1 MRREPTSRFPFFAPV
16 LSAFLRPRPAPPADL
31 LPKVIMGVD
40 PGTQIMGY
48 AVIEVRG
55 QHVTV
60 LRYDVINMKALG
72 SNHAVKLKRIF
83 DRMIELIDE
92 YLPDEL
98 AIEAPFFGVNVQ
110 SMLKLGRAQGVA
122 IAACLSRQIP
132 YVEYAPTKVKQSVT
146 GSGAATKEQV
156 AHMLR
161 QILMLPPIAEAP
173 KLLDATDALAV
184 ALCHHYQK
192 GNAAGA
198 AGGKSWGKF
207 LAENPDRLNATTT
220 TKKAASSAKKPV

>member
-1 MRREPTSRFPFFAPV
+1 MILPLASSSE
-16 LSAFLRPRPAPPADL
+16 L
-31 LPKVIMGVD
+31 LPKVIMGID
-40 PGTQIMGY
+40 PGTSIMGY

-55 QHVTV
+55 QRVTV
-60 LRYDVINMKALG
+60 LCYDVIDMKKIG
-72 SNHAVKLKRIF
+72 NNHALKLKRIF
-83 DRMIELIDE
+83 ERMLELIDE

-110 SMLKLGRAQGVA
+110 SMLKLGRAQGMA

-132 YVEYAPTKVKQSVT
+132 YVEYAPTKVKQAVT
-146 GSGAATKEQV
+146 GSGSATKEQV

-161 QILMLPPIAEAP
+161 QTLTLPPLAEAS
-173 KLLDATDALAV
+173 KFLDATDALGV

-192 GNAAGA
+192 GNNVK

-207 LAENPDRLNATTT
+207 LADNP
-220 TKKAASSAKKPV
+220 TKLAAPVAGKKVAARKKPAA

>member
-1 MRREPTSRFPFFAPV
+1 MAV
-16 LSAFLRPRPAPPADL
+16 YPASPLD
-31 LPKVIMGVD
+31 LPKLIMGVD

-48 AVIEVRG
+48 AIIEVTG
-55 QHVTV
+55 SKVEV

-72 SNHAVKLKRIF
+72 TNHAVKLKKIF
-83 DRMIELIDE
+83 DRMIELIE
-92 YLPDEL
+92 EFLPDEL
-98 AIEAPFFGVNVQ
+98 AIEAPFYGTNVQ

-146 GSGAATKEQV
+146 GSGSASKEQV

-161 QILMLPPIAEAP
+161 QTLKLPPLEEAP
-173 KLLDATDALAV
+173 KFLDATDALAV

-192 GNAAGA
+192 GNNLK

-207 LAENPDRLNATTT
+207 LADNPERLASATT
-220 TKKAASSAKKPV
+220 AKKPTKAK

>member
-1 MRREPTSRFPFFAPV
+1 MILPLATT
-16 LSAFLRPRPAPPADL
+16 DL
-31 LPKVIMGVD
+31 LPKIIMGVD

-48 AVIEVRG
+48 AIIEVQG
-55 QHVTV
+55 QRVRV
-60 LRYDVINMKALG
+60 VQYDVINMKALG
-72 SNHAVKLKRIF
+72 SNHAVKLKKIY
-83 DRMIELIDE
+83 DRMVELIDE
-92 YLPDEL
+92 FLPDEL

-146 GSGAATKEQV
+146 GSGNATKEQV

-161 QILMLPPIAEAP
+161 QTLQLPPIEEAP
-173 KLLDATDALAV
+173 KFLDATDALAV
-184 ALCHHYQK
+184 AMCHHYQK
-192 GNAAGA
+192 GNNVK

-207 LAENPDRLNATTT
+207 IADNPGKLAAPVAG
-220 TKKAASSAKKPV
+220 KKAAVSKKKPAA

>member
-1 MRREPTSRFPFFAPV
+1 MILPLAPT
-16 LSAFLRPRPAPPADL
+16 DL

-40 PGTQIMGY
+40 PGTNIMGY
-48 AVIEVRG
+48 ALIEVQG
-55 QHVTV
+55 QRVRV
-60 LRYDVINMKALG
+60 LRYDVIDMQKLG
-72 SNHAVKLKRIF
+72 TNHALKLKRIF
-83 DRMIELIDE
+83 ERMLELIDE
-92 YLPDEL
+92 FLPDEL
-98 AIEAPFFGVNVQ
+98 AIEAPFYGVNVQ

-146 GSGAATKEQV
+146 GTGNATKEQV

-161 QILMLPPIAEAP
+161 QTLTLPPVAEAS
-173 KLLDATDALAV
+173 KFLDATDALAV

-192 GNAAGA
+192 GNNMK

-207 LAENPDRLNATTT
+207 LADNPS
-220 TKKAASSAKKPV
+220 KVAAPVAGKKKPVAK